1 MEQNMV
7 EIGKAFEAVANDF
20 LNSAQTEEQLTLFI
34 LIATAAWNISLQA
47 EGERLDSIRVFIERF
62 RCPLFTC
69 KGKTI
74 STRDKIF
81 ELCDQ
86 KVRMYPELKHVIRS
100 LDVESSEDGLIY
112 SVVSEAVG

>member
-1 MEQNMV
+1 MV
-7 EIGKAFEAVANDF
+7 EIGKAFKAVANDF

-34 LIATAAWNISLQA
+34 LVVTAASNISLQA

-62 RCPLFTC
+62 RCPSFTC

-74 STRDKIF
+74 STRNKVL

-86 KVRMYPELKHVIRS
+86 IKIPGSYP
-100 LDVESSEDGLIY
+100 
-112 SVVSEAVG
+112 